1 MIALKNILAPVDID
15 IRNPQNED
23 PTSLAVVRYATEFA
37 NRHNG
42 NLHLLHVL
50 QDLSELEMC
59 THEHQQQATAI
70 LEAMAKNHVPEDLNV
85 TVKVCSGRPF
95 VEIIRYAREQDT
107 DLIVMGTH
115 GRSAL
120 AHLLIGSETE
130 NTVRKAPCPVLV
142 VRHPQHDFIKP

>member
-1 MIALKNILAPVDID
+1 MIALRNILAPIDID
-15 IRNPQNED
+15 IRKPQDED
-23 PTSLAVVRYATEFA
+23 PTSVAVLHHAAEFA
-37 NRHNG
+37 NRDNG
-42 NLHLLHVL
+42 QLHLIHVL

-59 THEHQQQATAI
+59 THEHQQQAAAI
-70 LEAMAKNHVPEDLNV
+70 LEAMAKKHVPAEVSV

-95 VEIIRYAREQDT
+95 VEIIRYAREQGT
-107 DLIVMGTH
+107 DLIVMGSH

-142 VRHPQHDFIKP
+142 VRYPQHEFIKP